1 MSASTNIL
9 MTAWSVIDQLS
20 SNSYNTPNYI
30 KIKNNGTL
38 FENPYDVAN
47 IFNNFFLNIPKD
59 SY

>member
-1 MSASTNIL
+1 